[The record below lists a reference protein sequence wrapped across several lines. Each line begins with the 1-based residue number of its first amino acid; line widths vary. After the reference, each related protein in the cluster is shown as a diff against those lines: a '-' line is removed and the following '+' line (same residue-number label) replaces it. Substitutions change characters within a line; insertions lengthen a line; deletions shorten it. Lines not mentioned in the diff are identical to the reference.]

1 MIIYHA
7 LRFFHLISGASHF
20 SKTFEDRGEWSNIRE
35 VCIIILYNVCKLIVG
50 NDMDRGKNSKDMLLL
65 IQIKENTVGGQNE

>member
-1 MIIYHA
+1 MVLGMKMYLINYNLINNDCHIMIIYHA

-35 VCIIILYNVCKLIVG
+35 VCIIILYNVCKLIVRNG
-50 NDMDRGKNSKDMLLL
+50 SG
-65 IQIKENTVGGQNE
+65 